1 MEKSAHWHGR
11 KKPSFSSSLLDS
23 IYRSI
28 DESNGGSP
36 GHVLSSTSKRQ
47 IPSIDKKWIPT
58 PQPPANLRRH
68 FSTSSSSDCSSF
80 GGFSSS
86 DADSTARPCPA
97 LTRCDRFCSDPPP
110 ERKRQGSISS
120 RIRDLRNLRTPASP
134 RARLAAFLNAIFAS
148 GGRNTTKS
156 KFAGRQEE
164 SAKSCIS
171 KFPASAKCGK
181 QRSVRFSPASIAAVD
196 DGLEKRRFG
205 EVPMVTRDRK
215 MVLEELLRGVDLE
228 VEEAE
233 ESDCESVSSS
243 ELFELES
250 LSAIG
255 QFRDELPV
263 YETTNLAANRAI
275 AHGFMV

>member
-28 DESNGGSP
+28 DESNGASP
-36 GHVLSSTSKRQ
+36 GPALSYTSKRQ
-47 IPSIDKKWIPT
+47 IPTIDKRLIPI

-97 LTRCDRFCSDPPP
+97 LNRCDRLCSDPPP
-110 ERKRQGSISS
+110 EKQRQGSIRS
-120 RIRDLRNLRTPASP
+120 RIRDLRILRTPASP
-134 RARLAAFLNAIFAS
+134 RARLAAFLSAIFAS
-148 GGRNTTKS
+148 GGRNPTKS
-156 KFAGRQEE
+156 KFPGCQEE
-164 SAKSCIS
+164 SARSCIS
-171 KFPASAKCGK
+171 KNPASARCGK

-228 VEEAE
+228 VEE
-233 ESDCESVSSS
+233 SDGESVSSS

-275 AHGFMV
+275 AHGFIV